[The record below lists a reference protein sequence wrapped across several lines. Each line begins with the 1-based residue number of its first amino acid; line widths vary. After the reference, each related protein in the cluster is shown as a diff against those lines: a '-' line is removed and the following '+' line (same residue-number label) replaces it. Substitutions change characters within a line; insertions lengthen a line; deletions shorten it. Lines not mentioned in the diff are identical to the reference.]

1 MRRILEDIVIL
12 VGLSSL
18 NFSDL
23 FSDALESIYKSVH
36 LDLIFRLGGLNH
48 ESADDW
54 ERYGGG
60 METVVHQSLRNVLLS
75 DVSSFL
81 EFSHVKNELMSDSSL
96 LTLVENFIGAFELI
110 RYVVSTHDS
119 VLG

>member
-1 MRRILEDIVIL
+1 
-12 VGLSSL
+12 
-18 NFSDL
+18 
-23 FSDALESIYKSVH
+23 
-36 LDLIFRLGGLNH
+36 
-48 ESADDW
+48 
-54 ERYGGG
+54 

>member
-1 MRRILEDIVIL
+1 
-12 VGLSSL
+12 
-18 NFSDL
+18 
-23 FSDALESIYKSVH
+23 
-36 LDLIFRLGGLNH
+36 
-48 ESADDW
+48 
-54 ERYGGG
+54 

-81 EFSHVKNELMSDSSL
+81 EFSHVKNELVSDSAL

-110 RYVVSTHDS
+110 CYVVSTHDS